1 MQVVFFFFFKTIKVL
16 YFKLVV
22 SNWTQS
28 SSQEGFLFP
37 CLKIPIVSLINPN
50 FFKKGNRRAHY
61 SLSLLAVKS
70 YVLQKEL
77 L

>member
-1 MQVVFFFFFKTIKVL
+1 MQVGFFFFKTIKVL

-50 FFKKGNRRAHY
+50 FLRKAIEELIILY
-61 SLSLLAVKS
+61 PSL
-70 YVLQKEL
+70 Q
-77 L
+77 